1 MTGLLVHEWV
11 ERSGGAERVL
21 DIFAEM
27 FPDAPVFALW
37 DDDPERY
44 FGRVSESWMAKTLL
58 RRHKAAA
65 VPLLPRL
72 WRSVHAEARPDWLLV
87 SSHLFAHH
95 VRLQNYPDVPKLVYA
110 HTPARYIWEPSLDR
124 RGNSP
129 IAKAGAAVLK
139 PIDRRRA
146 QEAHAIAVNS
156 KFTQDR
162 VRRSWERE
170 ATVIYPPVDVTRITS
185 AGDWRERLSDEDLA
199 ALTSL
204 PNQFVLGAS
213 RFVPYKRLHLV
224 IECAEANG
232 VPAVIAGGG
241 PQRQYLLERARSAS
255 VPVHIVDRPSDP
267 LLYALYQAS
276 LAFVFP
282 GIEDFGIM
290 PVEAMATG
298 TPVIVPAVGGAAE
311 SITMMEGGSIFED
324 ESVQSWR
331 NALEK
336 AVGIEATALSKRVSY
351 FDIPSFRAR
360 IESWMHMT
368 LSEPLDRKEL
378 ASSVI

>member
-1 MTGLLVHEWV
+1 
-11 ERSGGAERVL
+11 
-21 DIFAEM
+21 
-27 FPDAPVFALW
+27 
-37 DDDPERY
+37 
-44 FGRVSESWMAKTLL
+44 
-58 RRHKAAA
+58 
-65 VPLLPRL
+65 
-72 WRSVHAEARPDWLLV
+72 
-87 SSHLFAHH
+87 
-95 VRLQNYPDVPKLVYA
+95 VRLHRYPDVPKLVYA

-129 IAKAGAAVLK
+129 VARAGAAALK

-162 VRRSWERE
+162 VRRSWQRE

-185 AGDWRERLSDEDLA
+185 AGDWREKLSDEDLTV
-199 ALTSL
+199 LTSL

-282 GIEDFGIM
+282 GVEDFGIM

-311 SITMMEGGSIFED
+311 SVTMMEGGAIFED
-324 ESVQSWR
+324 ESTQSWR
-331 NALEK
+331 NALGK
-336 AVGIEATALSKRVSY
+336 AVGIEPVALSERVSY
-351 FDIPSFRAR
+351 FSIQNFRSR
-360 IESWMHMT
+360 IESWMGAT
-368 LSEPLDRKEL
+368 LPDFRQLEEL
-378 ASSVI
+378 ASSTI